1 MWMEDMCIWT
11 GLWQMHKCLIQA
23 LLRWRSNVVLKTFS
37 EVKTL
42 ICIKPGLLEYKD
54 IPLPVLKPGH
64 AILKVKRIGIC
75 GTDLHAYEGTQPYFN
90 YPRRL
95 GHELAADL
103 IEADGADGF
112 VPGEAVTIIPYFN
125 CGKCIACRN
134 NKPNCCTD
142 INVFGVHIDGGMAE
156 YISVPSY
163 SLVKSEGLGYDEL
176 ALIEPLAIGAHG
188 VRRADILK
196 GEFVLIIGA
205 GPIGLGTIQF
215 ASIAGAKVIALDTN
229 ENRLRFCKDKLNVEY
244 IINASLDTVF
254 ENIQQ
259 ITNGDM
265 PTVVID
271 ATGNRKAINNAL
283 QYLAHGGRFVLIG
296 LQKEEICFS
305 HPEFHK
311 RETTLMGSRNATRED
326 FVHVI
331 NSIKNGSVD
340 PATYITHRVKFADL
354 KNTFET
360 LRDPSKNV
368 IKAMIEVE

>member
-1 MWMEDMCIWT
+1 MTIVWEKKNKVM
-11 GLWQMHKCLIQA
+11 K
-23 LLRWRSNVVLKTFS
+23 S
-37 EVKTL
+37 L
-42 ICIKPGLLEYKD
+42 ICTKPGLLEYKN
-54 IPLPVLKPGH
+54 ITPPLLQPGH
-64 AILKVKRIGIC
+64 SILKIKRIGIC

-90 YPRRL
+90 YPRTL

-125 CGKCIACRN
+125 CGECIACRN
-134 NKPNCCTD
+134 NKPNCCTS
-142 INVFGVHIDGGMAE
+142 INVFGVHSDGGMAE

-188 VRRADILK
+188 VGRANILK
-196 GEFVLIIGA
+196 DEFVLIIGA
-205 GPIGLGTIQF
+205 GPIGLGTMQF
-215 ASIAGAKVIALDTN
+215 ARIAGAKVIALDIN
-229 ENRLRFCKDKLNVEY
+229 KNRLQFCKDKLNVEY
-244 IINASLDTVF
+244 TINASLNNVF
-254 ENIQQ
+254 KNLHE
-259 ITNGDM
+259 ITKGDM

-283 QYLAHGGRFVLIG
+283 QYLAHGGRFILIG

-311 RETTLMGSRNATRED
+311 REATLMSSRNATRED

-331 NSIKNGSVD
+331 NSIKNGLVD
-340 PATYITHRVKFADL
+340 PETYITHRVKFDEL
-354 KNTFET
+354 KDTFGT
-360 LRDPSKNV
+360 LLDPLNNV
-368 IKAMIEVE
+368 IKAMVEFD